1 MSSRLLEPLAEQ
13 RVDWSIFGFL
23 DERSY
28 SLFIAASSSASG
40 NADRRREPEAEP
52 RPEVRTAA
60 KARPAAPPSPERPP
74 PQPVALRVPRY
85 PPPLQ
90 VLTLQVLSWRADWID
105 RPFCWICSSLRVL
118 PIRRDLLLH
127 RLFVWVVLRALLA
140 ARDFLAACD
149 CCCCHRW
156 RSEEGCWLRGA

>member
-1 MSSRLLEPLAEQ
+1 MSSRLLELLAEQ
-13 RVDWSIFGFL
+13 RVDWRIFGFL

-74 PQPVALRVPRY
+74 PQPVALRVPRC

-90 VLTLQVLSWRADWID
+90 DLTPNPRSRMPVTRAYTVWRLDGFASLD
-105 RPFCWICSSLRVL
+105 RCRKTT
-118 PIRRDLLLH
+118 R
-127 RLFVWVVLRALLA
+127 
-140 ARDFLAACD
+140 
-149 CCCCHRW
+149 
-156 RSEEGCWLRGA
+156 